1 MRKLLAGRAVCQVST
16 TVLYSYPKRVI
27 RLRFAAGLAAAAL
40 LVVAA
45 GCGQGDSKLIVGATT
60 SLDDSGILQ
69 ELIDEFKERSG
80 YDVTPV
86 VAGSGQILELG
97 RRGEV
102 DVTFTHSPPDESSFL
117 AEGFGIDPRRVME
130 NRFLIVGPDDDPALV
145 AGASD
150 SIQAF
155 QRIAAAEAPF
165 ISRGDESGTNRREM
179 AIWDDAGIDPS
190 GEGWYQES
198 AVGQGENLLV
208 ASNKQAYLLVDSATY
223 TALKDVVELT
233 SFVVDDVVNRYTVA
247 LVNPNLHDEVN
258 AEVATAFIDFLA
270 SEPAEAII
278 NSFGREEF
286 GVQLFYLPGALDE
299 PPAFPFPLQ

>member
-1 MRKLLAGRAVCQVST
+1 M
-16 TVLYSYPKRVI
+16 
-27 RLRFAAGLAAAAL
+27 AAAL
-40 LVVAA
+40 LAVAV
-45 GCGQGDSKLIVGATT
+45 GCGQDDSKLVLGATT

-69 ELIDEFKERSG
+69 DLIDEFEDQSG

-117 AEGFGIDPRRVME
+117 AEGYGIDPRRVME
-130 NRFLIVGPDDDPALV
+130 NRFLVVGPDDDPALV
-145 AGASD
+145 ASAID
-150 SIQAF
+150 SVEAF
-155 QRIAAAEAPF
+155 QKIAAAEALF

-190 GEGWYQES
+190 GERWYQES

-208 ASNKQAYLLVDSATY
+208 ASNKQAYLLVDSATF
-223 TALKDVVELT
+223 TALEDVVELA
-233 SFVVDDVVNRYTVA
+233 SLVVDDVVNRYTA
-247 LVNPNLHDEVN
+247 ARVNPDLHSEVN
-258 AEVATAFIDFLA
+258 TEIATAFLDFLG
-270 SEPAEAII
+270 SESAEAII
-278 NSFGREEF
+278 VSFGRDEF